1 MTKKESQNGS
11 TMGISY
17 YTINEKVSKT
27 RMSRKRGI
35 YSQDPDGERCE
46 KCGRIPGQHEK
57 GEVQNFHKWKKDTP
71 ETKIS
76 CTKNLDKEAPEW
88 YSTQYGFQKETG
100 ECCLVWGCQINE

>member
-1 MTKKESQNGS
+1 
-11 TMGISY
+11 
-17 YTINEKVSKT
+17 
-27 RMSRKRGI
+27 MSRKRGI

-100 ECCLVWGCQINE
+100 ECCLVWGCQINK